1 MSFFFFPSSFPP
13 LLLPCT
19 LPPPLT
25 TLQLTFFFSRYITHY
40 SYFGGFRSSVSNVG
54 PNSALLTQKG
64 ELTDMGAWY
73 LGEAATGN
81 VPKGDASTRG
91 VAGSR
96 FTGSVLLVIVAAVWC
111 MG

>member
-1 MSFFFFPSSFPP
+1 
-13 LLLPCT
+13 
-19 LPPPLT
+19 
-25 TLQLTFFFSRYITHY
+25 
-40 SYFGGFRSSVSNVG
+40 
-54 PNSALLTQKG
+54 
-64 ELTDMGAWY
+64 MGAWY

>member
-1 MSFFFFPSSFPP
+1 MSPFFSFFLFHLSTP
-13 LLLPCT
+13 T
-19 LPPPLT
+19 LPPPPYDPLT
-25 TLQLTFFFSRYITHY
+25 NIFLLFSRYITHY